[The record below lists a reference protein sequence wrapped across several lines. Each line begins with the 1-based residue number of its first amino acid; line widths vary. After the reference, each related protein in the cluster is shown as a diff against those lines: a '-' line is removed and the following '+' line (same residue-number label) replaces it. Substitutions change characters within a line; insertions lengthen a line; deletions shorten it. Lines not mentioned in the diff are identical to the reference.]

1 MTEDHPA
8 VSPVPPP
15 RRKGALPR
23 LVVLAAFA
31 GLAVTAAGFLYYASR
46 PTNGVRADD
55 LRAAIES
62 ELPPGSTSEQI
73 EAWFRQ
79 HGIADYSEMV
89 DIGQQKNGYRA
100 VIPNDT
106 LFDRAT
112 VEITVRTDKAGR
124 LESASVDRLPRH
136 EDR

>member
-1 MTEDHPA
+1 MPEDNPA
-8 VSPVPPP
+8 VSPLPPP
-15 RRKGALPR
+15 RRKGALPGW
-23 LVVLAAFA
+23 VVLAAFA
-31 GLAVTAAGFLYYASR
+31 VLAAAAVGFLYYATR

-79 HGIADYSEMV
+79 HGITDYSEMV
-89 DIGQQKNGYRA
+89 DIGQQKNGYRG

-106 LFDRAT
+106 LFDRAN
-112 VEITVRTDKAGR
+112 VEITVRTDPAGR

-136 EDR
+136 DDR